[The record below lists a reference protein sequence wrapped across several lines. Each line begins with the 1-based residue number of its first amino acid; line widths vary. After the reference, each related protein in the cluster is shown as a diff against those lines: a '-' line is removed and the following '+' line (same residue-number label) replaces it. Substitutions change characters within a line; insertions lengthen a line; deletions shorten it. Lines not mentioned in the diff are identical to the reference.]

1 MKLKKKRHKKFQK
14 DTLFL
19 LSIFGIT
26 ILFLLIILQ
35 GIPRQTNASEDN
47 IVKGQIRTQGQNG
60 YDTIFCWG
68 EKKYIEYKQNRG
80 TWKNLSYWD
89 NTVETD
95 GCGITALSI
104 IASGYGQ
111 TLTPKNLR
119 DFYYPHLAGDAIPT
133 ALEEDLGIPCS
144 NFIYQPSY
152 FTIEKVEEHLK
163 QDKPILVCVN
173 NRPDDRWTTA
183 SHYLVL
189 LGIDNEQNIY
199 VSNPNGERGSTKQS
213 DWYKPS
219 EILPYIVK
227 GIWIY

>member
-1 MKLKKKRHKKFQK
+1 MKPKKRRHKKLKK

-19 LSIFGIT
+19 LAVFCIT
-26 ILFLLIILQ
+26 TVLLFIILQ
-35 GIPRQTNASEDN
+35 GIPKETNASN
-47 IVKGQIRTQGQNG
+47 NTIVKGQMRTQGKNG

-68 EKKYIEYKQNRG
+68 ERKYIEYKQNKG
-80 TWKNLSYWD
+80 SWKNLSYWD

-104 IASGYGQ
+104 IASGYGEKV
-111 TLTPKNLR
+111 TPKDLR
-119 DFYYPHLAGDAIPT
+119 DLYYPHLAGDSIPT

-144 NFIYQPSY
+144 DFIYQSSY
-152 FTIEKVEEHLK
+152 FTVEKVGEHLK

-189 LGIDNEQNIY
+189 LGMDEEQNIY
-199 VSNPNGERGSTKQS
+199 VSNPNGDRGSAKQS

-227 GIWIY
+227 GVWIY

>member
-1 MKLKKKRHKKFQK
+1 MKPKKRRHKKLKK

-19 LSIFGIT
+19 LAVFCIT
-26 ILFLLIILQ
+26 TVLLFIILQ
-35 GIPRQTNASEDN
+35 GIPKETNASNDT
-47 IVKGQIRTQGQNG
+47 IVKGQMRTQGKNG

-68 EKKYIEYKQNRG
+68 ERKYIEYKQNKG
-80 TWKNLSYWD
+80 SWKNLPYWD

-95 GCGITALSI
+95 GCGITALS
-104 IASGYGQ
+104 
-111 TLTPKNLR
+111 
-119 DFYYPHLAGDAIPT
+119 
-133 ALEEDLGIPCS
+133 
-144 NFIYQPSY
+144 SY
-152 FTIEKVEEHLK
+152 FTVEKVGEHLK

-189 LGIDNEQNIY
+189 LGMDEEQNIY
-199 VSNPNGERGSTKQS
+199 VSNPNGDRGSAKQS

-227 GIWIY
+227 GVWIY